1 MRESDCK
8 GGVTGVSGEVG
19 QVTRRL
25 RQRESRTPGDAGEA
39 WTQHPQVCA
48 HSAFCDNC
56 ARAFNALCAGF
67 FWVFPSPYIQAR
79 G

>member
-25 RQRESRTPGDAGEA
+25 RQRESRTPGTRERLGHSIPMFAHTA
-39 WTQHPQVCA
+39 LLVPFVRNPPMRCA
-48 HSAFCDNC
+48 QAF
-56 ARAFNALCAGF
+56 LG
-67 FWVFPSPYIQAR
+67 FPSPYIQAR